1 MMTRRSL
8 MLSAPVLAGMTR
20 ASSVSAQDK
29 DLESWKRSTWQMTLK
44 LDTPNLV
51 PPAVQWTLLDK
62 DPVPGFGARVKK
74 MQGYKKQL
82 ERVDDEAY
90 TEQKN
95 HPRSVRYGAA
105 QIVRIFSGSRQT
117 ALQASAAASCK
128 AW

>member
-1 MMTRRSL
+1 MQVHHRLTSILRRI
-8 MLSAPVLAGMTR
+8 R
-20 ASSVSAQDK
+20 QD
-29 DLESWKRSTWQMTLK
+29 
-44 LDTPNLV
+44 V
-51 PPAVQWTLLDK
+51 ATLLDREAINTACREEGYTWK
-62 DPVPGFGARVKK
+62 DRLLNPTN
-74 MQGYKKQL
+74 
-82 ERVDDEAY
+82 